1 MPKAKNSGPIGKLS
15 LRGSRR
21 TVMTDFLQPSADDI
35 TQRRDQSARLKA
47 AITAAKDRLRM
58 PRLEAV
64 LTNDGILVAEFY
76 GLLPGRHNSKFG
88 RIFAQFDYDEFE
100 LAIEHVEAM

>member
-1 MPKAKNSGPIGKLS
+1 
-15 LRGSRR
+15 
-21 TVMTDFLQPSADDI
+21 MTSFLQPSADDI
-35 TQRRDQSARLKA
+35 AQRRDQAARLKV

-76 GLLPGRHNSKFG
+76 GLMNSRQHSKYG
-88 RIFAQFDYDEFE
+88 TIYAQFDYDEIE